1 LSPQNLPPRRP
12 VLGQRLLAT
21 FGGLLLLTLAGS
33 AIGVWSLA
41 RVDDA
46 TRAAV
51 DRNVATERLVADA
64 YRLQAIN
71 AERYK
76 ALALSSEPEVGEVLG
91 ADIERTER
99 AYEALLKDVAGRLE
113 TDGERALLAGTET
126 AGREFRLAARDLMQ
140 ARDSNLTERIRAVYA
155 QRFQPRSAA
164 LLDALAHMARSQRQ
178 SIDLAAAAVA
188 RLSSTARLM
197 LMLFG
202 AMALLVGGILTLWLV
217 RSISQPIRV
226 ADETAQRVASL
237 DLRLDIAGHDRDEAG
252 RLLLALARMQEALR
266 DLARQVGGSAH
277 GLHQAAG
284 EISLGNADLSSRTE
298 VAASSLQQTAAAM
311 EHVLHKLAQ
320 SSESAA
326 RAETMAQAAALAA
339 VQGSEVVGQV
349 IGTMHE
355 IDRSSRRVAEITG
368 VIDAIAFQT
377 NILSLNAAVEAARAG
392 DAGRGFA
399 VVASE
404 VRQLAN
410 RSADAAREIKELVA
424 GSMRSVQ
431 AGTAL
436 VESAGTAMATIRRGN
451 DDVAG
456 MIGTIAAATRSQTH
470 DIGQINTA
478 VAQLDD
484 MTQQNSALVEQ
495 SAASSDGLREQ
506 AHELAT
512 LISRFQLPAAHAA
525 ANDAPR
531 AAAALDQPALVWA
544 AAP

>member
-1 LSPQNLPPRRP
+1 M
-12 VLGQRLLAT
+12 LGHRLLAT
-21 FGGLLLLTLAGS
+21 FGSVLLLTLAGS

-46 TRAAV
+46 TRAAI

-99 AYEALLKDVAGRLE
+99 TYDALLKDVAVRLE
-113 TDGERALLAGTET
+113 TQAERDLLASTET
-126 AGREFRLAARDLMQ
+126 AGKDFRLAAGDLLQ
-140 ARDSNLTERIRAVYA
+140 ARDSNLTERIRSVYA

-164 LLDALAHMARSQRQ
+164 LLDALAHMARSQRHA
-178 SIDLAAAAVA
+178 IDLAATAVA
-188 RLSSTARLM
+188 GLSATARLV
-197 LMLFG
+197 LTLF
-202 AMALLVGGILTLWLV
+202 AATALLIGGILTLWLV
-217 RSISQPIRV
+217 RSISQPIRI

-237 DLRLDIAGHDRDEAG
+237 DLRQDIAGHDRDEAG
-252 RLLLALARMQEALR
+252 RLLLALGHMQQALR
-266 DLARQVGGSAH
+266 DLARQVRESAH

-284 EISLGNADLSSRTE
+284 EISLGNSDLSTRTE

-311 EHVLHKLAQ
+311 EHVMNKLRQ
-320 SSESAA
+320 STESAA
-326 RAETMAQAAALAA
+326 RAETMAQAAAGAA
-339 VQGSEVVGQV
+339 VEGSDVVGRV
-349 IGTMHE
+349 IGTMHD

-410 RSADAAREIKELVA
+410 RSAEAAREIKELVA
-424 GSMRSVQ
+424 GSMQSVQ
-431 AGTAL
+431 AGTTL
-436 VESAGTAMATIRRGN
+436 VESAGEAMARIRQSN
-451 DDVAG
+451 DEVVG
-456 MIGTIAAATRSQTH
+456 MISAIASATRSQTH
-470 DIGQINTA
+470 DLGQINTA
-478 VAQLDD
+478 VSQLDE

-495 SAASSDGLREQ
+495 SAASSDGLRHQ
-506 AHELAT
+506 ARELAT
-512 LISRFQLPAAHAA
+512 LISRFQLPAAQPAA
-525 ANDAPR
+525 PAAPR
-531 AAAALDQPALVWA
+531 RGAPLNLPLVWA
-544 AAP
+544 ASA

>member
-1 LSPQNLPPRRP
+1 LSPQPLSQRPP

-21 FGGLLLLTLAGS
+21 FGGVLLLTLAGS

-99 AYEALLKDVAGRLE
+99 TYDALLKDVAGRLE
-113 TDGERALLAGTET
+113 TDSERALLAGTET
-126 AGREFRLAARDLMQ
+126 AGKEFRLAARDLMQ
-140 ARDSNLTERIRAVYA
+140 ARDSNLTERIRSVYA
-155 QRFQPRSAA
+155 QRFQPGSAA

-197 LMLFG
+197 LTLFG
-202 AMALLVGGILTLWLV
+202 AAALLVGGILTLWLV
-217 RSISQPIRV
+217 RSISRPIRL

-237 DLRLDIAGHDRDEAG
+237 DLRGDIAGHDRDEAG
-252 RLLLALARMQEALR
+252 RLLLALACMQEALR
-266 DLARQVGGSAH
+266 DLARQVRGSAH

-311 EHVLHKLAQ
+311 EHVMSKLAQ

-392 DAGRGFA
+392 AAGRGFA

-404 VRQLAN
+404 VRLLAT
-410 RSADAAREIKELVA
+410 RSADAAREIKELVD

-431 AGTAL
+431 AGSAL
-436 VESAGTAMATIRRGN
+436 VESAGAAMARIRRGN

-456 MIGTIAAATRSQTH
+456 MIGTIAAATRSQ
-470 DIGQINTA
+470 
-478 VAQLDD
+478 
-484 MTQQNSALVEQ
+484 NSALVEQ
-495 SAASSDGLREQ
+495 SAASSDGLRQQ

-512 LISRFQLPAAHAA
+512 LISRFQLPAPNAA
-525 ANDAPR
+525 ATDTPRSAAP
-531 AAAALDQPALVWA
+531 LNQPALVWA
-544 AAP
+544 AAA